1 MRPALLAMLVLAG
14 GCEGNA
20 PTRTTALTDI
30 DAAREVF
37 AALTTA
43 FSDSTG
49 IDLPFRIGAGSW
61 DAIAEPR
68 LAAAMRDF
76 AIESGI
82 VVEARADAAH
92 DSLTHVWFDVSDF
105 PDNAPDRVSASI
117 YENRWSGLV
126 FSVEV
131 RRNRDIWLIGGAEQV
146 GWFVH

>member
-1 MRPALLAMLVLAG
+1 MRRTLLAVLVLAG

-20 PTRTTALTDI
+20 PARTTALTDS

-61 DAIAEPR
+61 DNMAEPR
-68 LAAAMRDF
+68 LAAAFRDF
-76 AIESGI
+76 GTESGI

-92 DSLTHVWFDVSDF
+92 DSLTHVWFDF
-105 PDNAPDRVSASI
+105 PENYPDKVTANI
-117 YENRWSGLV
+117 YENRWRGRV

-131 RRNRDIWLIGGAEQV
+131 RRNGDTWLIGEAEQV
-146 GWFVH
+146 AVFFH